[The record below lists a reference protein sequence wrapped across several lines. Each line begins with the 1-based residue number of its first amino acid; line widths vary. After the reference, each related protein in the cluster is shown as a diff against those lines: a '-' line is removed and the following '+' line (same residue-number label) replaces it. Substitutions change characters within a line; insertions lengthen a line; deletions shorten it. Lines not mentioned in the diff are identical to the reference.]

1 MESVLKICKGYYD
14 KDKFDSVLSALEEY
28 WHKNCSCEETLT
40 KDKANE
46 IFLQPLVLSLIKEDS
61 SLAQYLVE
69 PCAAEETEMKYSF
82 SELMYRRFIRLIRM
96 ADDRVCD
103 KVK

>member
-46 IFLQPLVLSLIKEDS
+46 IFLQPLVLSLIKEEH

-69 PCAAEETEMKYSF
+69 PCTAKETEMKYSF
-82 SELMYRRFIRLIRM
+82 SELMYCRFIHLIRM
-96 ADDRVCD
+96 ADDKICD